1 MLQNRRI
8 DTQRV
13 LEKLNE
19 LFAVNDTAKALQHLH
34 YWLSEAEAAKDDRAV
49 LLFYNE
55 LMGLYRKL
63 GEKARATEYAQKA
76 LAQTE
81 KMNIGQNVGAA
92 TTYLNCATVYKAF
105 ERADDALSLYE
116 KAREIY
122 ERELDGSDDR
132 LAGLYNN
139 TALALVDLA
148 CFDEAD
154 ELYKKALAVLQE
166 NEGSEPEQA
175 ITYLNMASAAE
186 AEHGLEAA
194 QEKIDLCAQKATALL
209 EKCREQTD
217 GNYAFVCE
225 KCAGVFGYYGYFIYA
240 KQLNERSRRIYE
252 GN

>member
-34 YWLSEAEAAKDDRAV
+34 YWLSEAEAAKDDRAI

-81 KMNIGQNVGAA
+81 KMNIRQNVGAA

-105 ERADDALSLYE
+105 ERAADALSLYE

-122 ERELDGSDDR
+122 ERELDGADDR

-139 TALALVDLA
+139 MALALVDL
-148 CFDEAD
+148 
-154 ELYKKALAVLQE
+154 LQITQG
-166 NEGSEPEQA
+166 NQQIKLVHVDGLVGLHAHDGQIDRPQA
-175 ITYLNMASAAE
+175 QLREDAGKDGRNAAICNRFCP
-186 AEHGLEAA
+186 A
-194 QEKIDLCAQKATALL
+194 QAQPP
-209 EKCREQTD
+209 
-217 GNYAFVCE
+217 
-225 KCAGVFGYYGYFIYA
+225 
-240 KQLNERSRRIYE
+240 
-252 GN
+252 